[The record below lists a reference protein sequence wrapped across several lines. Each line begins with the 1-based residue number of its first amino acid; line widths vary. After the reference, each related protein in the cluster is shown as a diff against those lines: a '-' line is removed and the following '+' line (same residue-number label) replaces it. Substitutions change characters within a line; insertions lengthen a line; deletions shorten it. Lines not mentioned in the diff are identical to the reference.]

1 MPETF
6 TIEQAR
12 ELIPWLQK
20 SFDVMQP
27 VIAKL
32 GDSRRDAQTKS
43 KHIQSNGG
51 GEAERD
57 MIQAQESL
65 RNAEEEI
72 NQLIASIVDLGILI
86 KSIETGLFDFPSLMA
101 GNLIYL
107 CWQAGEP
114 ELMYWHTIDSGFAGR
129 QPL

>member
-1 MPETF
+1 
-6 TIEQAR
+6 
-12 ELIPWLQK
+12 
-20 SFDVMQP
+20 
-27 VIAKL
+27 
-32 GDSRRDAQTKS
+32 
-43 KHIQSNGG
+43 
-51 GEAERD
+51 

-65 RNAEEEI
+65 RNVEEEI
-72 NQLIASIVDLGILI
+72 NQLVASIVDRGILI
-86 KSIETGLFDFPSLMA
+86 KSLERGLFDFPSLME